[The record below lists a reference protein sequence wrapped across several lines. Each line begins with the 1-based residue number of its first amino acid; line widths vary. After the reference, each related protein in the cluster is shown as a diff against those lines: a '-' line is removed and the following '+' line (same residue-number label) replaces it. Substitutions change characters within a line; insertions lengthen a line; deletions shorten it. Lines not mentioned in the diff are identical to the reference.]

1 MSPSKTRLSL
11 SWPRPGRERRP
22 AAPEGGAS
30 LADLIAK
37 LPETARAAALT
48 HSSWVEQRIGS
59 YERLALLGDSV
70 LGLSV
75 ADQLFRTLPDHD
87 AGSLTK
93 ILNQAVSGASC
104 AAVGRELGI
113 PEMLIAADPG
123 GPEGTRTPARLLLE
137 GERPLPEI
145 TEAMIGACF
154 VEFGYRAHGGGCRRC
169 FRVPDRDGSEHPYRL
184 QVGATGERRQNGRD
198 GRVRGC
204 RCPRCGS
211 PAHVRGGGPGS
222 RRGNRPRRG
231 SQQEVGR
238 PGRSSGCPG
247 GARCLRVLSSDRN
260 DSLSQPCSC
269 AQ

>member
-1 MSPSKTRLSL
+1 M
-11 SWPRPGRERRP
+11 SWPRPGRKRRA
-22 AAPEGGAS
+22 AAPEGGGS

-154 VEFGYRAHGGGCRRC
+154 VEFGYERTAAAVVDAFGSRIETVQSTLTDFKSALQESVARTGGTVEYEVVDARGAAHQRTYE
-169 FRVPDRDGSEHPYRL
+169 V
-184 QVGATGERRQNGRD
+184 VV
-198 GRVRGC
+198 RVRGEEI
-204 RCPRCGS
+204 G
-211 PAHVRGGGPGS
+211 RG
-222 RRGNRPRRG
+222 
-231 SQQEVGR
+231 E
-238 PGRSSGCPG
+238 GRSKKSAGQ
-247 GARCLRVLSSDRN
+247 AAAAVALEALD
-260 DSLSQPCSC
+260 
-269 AQ
+269 A